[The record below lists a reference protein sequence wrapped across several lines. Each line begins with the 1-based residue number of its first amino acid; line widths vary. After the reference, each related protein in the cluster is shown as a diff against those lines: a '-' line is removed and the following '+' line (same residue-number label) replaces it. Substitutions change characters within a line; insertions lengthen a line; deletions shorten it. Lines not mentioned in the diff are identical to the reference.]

1 MDDKFFNLEIIT
13 PQKIIYQQQVKHIR
27 LPGADGYFGIKAGH
41 APFITSL
48 AIGEIKVDLENETKI
63 FATSGGVV
71 EVLPHKTSVLVE
83 TAEDASQIDIERA
96 IYAKDRAKREMAERV
111 PGTDL
116 ERAKDA
122 WYRAVNRLKIARKL
136 KQAES
141 N

>member
-1 MDDKFFNLEIIT
+1 MEDKFFNLEIIT

-27 LPGADGYFGIKAGH
+27 LPGVDGYFGIMAGH

-48 AIGEIKVDLENETKI
+48 AIGEIKVELEDEIKL

-83 TAEDASQIDIERA
+83 TAEDATQIDIERA
-96 IYAKDRAKREMAERV
+96 IHAKDRAKRRITERV

-116 ERAKDA
+116 ERARDA
-122 WYRAVNRLKIARKL
+122 WYRAVNRLKIARKIKKL
-136 KQAES
+136 ES
-141 N
+141 